1 MFAVC
6 VAPGQQPAQAPL
18 PDIRQLMREVQEH
31 QKQLD
36 QIRENYTYSSYQVVQ
51 DIDGN
56 GQVKKTESSEY
67 EDFFVNG
74 HVIER
79 KVKSN
84 DKPLDANTSSRKRPS
99 G

>member
-1 MFAVC
+1 
-6 VAPGQQPAQAPL
+6 
-18 PDIRQLMREVQEH
+18 MREVQAH

-36 QIRENYTYSSYQVVQ
+36 NIRENYTYTSWQLFRTSTAT
-51 DIDGN
+51 GSEEEET
-56 GQVKKTESSEY
+56 GEY

-79 KVKSN
+79 KVKRMAS
-84 DKPLDANTSSRKRPS
+84 PRMSTSSRRKPS